1 MIKKKKNSINEM
13 TKLYFLAT
21 CNSAPSMKIFKDF
34 SLECRHILKTNLTQT
49 FKRKTKFNTYNNEYY
64 KPF

>member
-1 MIKKKKNSINEM
+1 M
-13 TKLYFLAT
+13 TKLYLLAT

-34 SLECRHILKTNLTQT
+34 SLECRHILKTNLTQIS
-49 FKRKTKFNTYNNEYY
+49 KRKTKFNTYNEYY